1 MPEHDLST
9 QEYHTYWKAAWT
21 DLGCKYKTRSR
32 YYDTTNTFSYI
43 ICKLVSVNSRKTCT
57 YMCMCSCMLLHA
69 FSESRIKSIYMWG
82 VCFVFVFLEKSLL
95 FNWYHASIHFMKFTE
110 DNLEQLWYVLYDFL
124 SYFKGMFFTSI
135 AKIVNWFDRNYPQRY
150 WFSPQLMDLMYP
162 RWVHELSKPGKL
174 RRDLLL
180 RVLQSKVHA
189 GMSGGVDTRN
199 RQVWHFSLSLNLLTS
214 VYI

>member
-1 MPEHDLST
+1 M
-9 QEYHTYWKAAWT
+9 
-21 DLGCKYKTRSR
+21 
-32 YYDTTNTFSYI
+32 I
-43 ICKLVSVNSRKTCT
+43 
-57 YMCMCSCMLLHA
+57 SC
-69 FSESRIKSIYMWG
+69 
-82 VCFVFVFLEKSLL
+82 
-95 FNWYHASIHFMKFTE
+95 IHSFY

-124 SYFKGMFFTSI
+124 SYLEGMFFTSI

-180 RVLQSKVHA
+180 RVLQSRVHA

-199 RQVWHFSLSLNLLTS
+199 RQVWHFTESEFINKCIYIYNQYMEWGHFLISIFSLPSSLVPGLF
-214 VYI
+214 